1 MTDLRDSE
9 AKAAE
14 ARARM
19 MERVKTMRQRMK
31 PQSLLQ
37 DGREMAKDR
46 AIGLATATLA
56 SKKARP
62 ILALSAIAAGAAYLL
77 RKPLARSIR
86 NKLIKEKTHD

>member
-1 MTDLRDSE
+1 MIDLRESE
-9 AKAAE
+9 AKAAQ

-19 MERVKTMRQRMK
+19 IARVKAVRQRMT

-46 AIGLATATLA
+46 AIGIATATLA
-56 SKKARP
+56 TKKARP
-62 ILALSAIAAGAAYLL
+62 ILALTAIAAGAAYLL

-86 NKLIKEKTHD
+86 NKLTKEKTHD